1 MKLRVFIFSSTSVL
15 FAYLKLTPSNLSC
28 LQLLYKHPF
37 YYCLPYYVIIFQFIM
52 STTAFLRSMLLLSS
66 LLCLLLISVCTY
78 VSVSYPYQLYLNLY
92 SLTLSASI
100 PIIVPTSVPANCIE
114 LYLPLYFL
122 IHIEICENN
131 IYVGPIHS
139 YTRTAQVVS
148 SSPCRVAAELRKCIN
163 CCI

>member
-1 MKLRVFIFSSTSVL
+1 MPTTSLQTSILLLSTILCHYLSIYHVHNCFPKIHFIIVL
-15 FAYLKLTPSNLSC
+15 L
-28 LQLLYKHPF
+28 
-37 YYCLPYYVIIFQFIM
+37 IIFQFIM